1 MPTPNEQRRWL
12 VTGATGQ
19 LGGHVAAYL
28 CRHRPDDCFL
38 ALSGRSEIPVPGAV
52 TVRAGLTTVS
62 SLRQVVL
69 ATRPTHIIHLA
80 AMTAVSDAFSN
91 PELAQRT
98 NVDATRVLAEAAS
111 NTSARMVY
119 SSTDMVFDGDHA
131 PYAETAAPNP
141 LSEYGRSKH
150 AAERALEGR
159 PRVLTVRIPLLFGSP
174 VTPRKT
180 TFYNQLKSLWAG
192 EPLKLF
198 RDEYRTP
205 LWLPDAA
212 ACLVALAESD
222 LDGLIH
228 LAGPQRLSR
237 LELMAQCASALGVP
251 NPKLIAISRSEVA
264 VPEPRPGDLSLDDSR
279 LRRLRPDLP
288 RTPVADAMRMES
300 TTTT

>member
-1 MPTPNEQRRWL
+1 MPTPNEQRSWL
-12 VTGATGQ
+12 VTGASGQ

-28 CRHRPDDCFL
+28 CRHRPVDRL
-38 ALSGRSEIPVPGAV
+38 VALSGRSRTLVDGAA
-52 TVRAGLTTVS
+52 TVRAALTDLS
-62 SLRQVVL
+62 ALRQAVL

-80 AMTAVSDAFSN
+80 AMTAVSDAFAN
-91 PELAQRT
+91 PDLAQRT
-98 NVDATRVLAEAAS
+98 NVDATRALAEAAEEV
-111 NTSARMVY
+111 SAKMVF

-131 PYAETAAPNP
+131 PYAEAAAPNP
-141 LSEYGRSKH
+141 LSEYGRSKL

-159 PRVLTVRIPLLFGSP
+159 PRVLTVRIPLLFGLP

-180 TFYNQLKSLWAG
+180 TFYNQMQSLWAG

-237 LELMAQCASALGVP
+237 LELLAQCASALGVP
-251 NPKLIAISRSEVA
+251 NPKLIAISRSDVA
-264 VPEPRPGDLSLDDSR
+264 APEPRPEDLSLDDSR

-288 RTPVADAMRMES
+288 RTTVADAMRMES
-300 TTTT
+300 SPTI